1 MTEQGVSVC
10 YTPHMSALPSLLG
23 QELVGIIRFPVWWY
37 GAGFSS
43 VLKWMREDLRLEW
56 GRLGVRLW
64 MRSWLRPMY
73 GASDLIGRLISVVM
87 RTVVILGRS
96 VWWLILASIYALG
109 AFAWLA
115 WPVLAVILLLL
126 PLLW

>member
-1 MTEQGVSVC
+1 
-10 YTPHMSALPSLLG
+10 MSALPSLLG
-23 QELVGIIRFPVWWY
+23 QELVAIARFPAWWY

-43 VLKWMREDLRLEW
+43 VIRWMGEDLRLEW

-64 MRSWLRPMY
+64 MHSWLRPMY

-96 VWWLILASIYALG
+96 LWWLLLVGIYAIG
-109 AFAWLA
+109 AFAWVA
-115 WPVLAVILLLL
+115 WPVLSVVLLLL
-126 PLLW
+126 SFVW